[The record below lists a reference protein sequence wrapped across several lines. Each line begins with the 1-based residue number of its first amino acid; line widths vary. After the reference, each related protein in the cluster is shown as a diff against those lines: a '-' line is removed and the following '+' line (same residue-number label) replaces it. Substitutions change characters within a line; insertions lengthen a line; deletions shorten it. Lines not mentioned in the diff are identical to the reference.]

1 MATWTSGLLAK
12 VLAIGPCA
20 QSSKRLAIHRK
31 RALRTPRTYVCSK
44 SKEKE
49 CRREL
54 HLCKRA
60 TGCKNCTMPSYT
72 SSFSFGATAAAPGAL
87 GEHQKE
93 IPTSRSRRMQEQVI
107 VTQIPMRGILSRR
120 LRAHDCFVQLVVR
133 AAEIDSSSTKS
144 HGRYMHKDSL
154 QNNPR

>member
-72 SSFSFGATAAAPGAL
+72 SSCKYDASFRQAFSTSAA
-87 GEHQKE
+87 
-93 IPTSRSRRMQEQVI
+93 
-107 VTQIPMRGILSRR
+107 VT
-120 LRAHDCFVQLVVR
+120 
-133 AAEIDSSSTKS
+133 
-144 HGRYMHKDSL
+144 
-154 QNNPR
+154 